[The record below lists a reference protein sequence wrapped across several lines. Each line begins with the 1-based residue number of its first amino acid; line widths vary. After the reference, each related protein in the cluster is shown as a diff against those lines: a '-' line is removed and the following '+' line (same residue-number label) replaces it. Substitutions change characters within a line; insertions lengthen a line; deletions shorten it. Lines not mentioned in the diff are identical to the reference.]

1 MLRCRPLPI
10 RCTTMSSISQKPARR
25 SDLPDAE
32 ARHAAT
38 RAVAGQ
44 AAADALLEE
53 EGVQLL
59 FRPITWRDVAV
70 GDTWTYG
77 GYAPGW
83 AWAKALVKFRRGPR
97 RVEAAVCVEH
107 PGRAPELCGLILGR
121 ISNGHVVASIQ
132 LMSRAPAPN
141 PLEGR
146 FARVA
151 VRYLEFCAASEH
163 CETVALLQP
172 IPELVD
178 YYRELGFRRQYVK
191 KGRIQRLERDLRDEL
206 SAAPG
211 A

>member
-1 MLRCRPLPI
+1 
-10 RCTTMSSISQKPARR
+10 MSSISQKPVRR

-38 RAVAGQ
+38 RADAGQ
-44 AAADALLEE
+44 VAAEMLLEE

-83 AWAKALVKFRRGPR
+83 SWAKALVKFRRRPR
-97 RVEAAVCVEH
+97 RVEAAVCVERV
-107 PGRAPELCGLILGR
+107 GQAPALCGLILGR

-146 FARVA
+146 FTRIA
-151 VRYLEFCAASEH
+151 VRYLEFCAKAEH
-163 CETVALLQP
+163 CEIVALLQP
-172 IPELVD
+172 IPDLVD
-178 YYRELGFRRQYVK
+178 YYKKLGFRRQYVK
-191 KGRIQRLERDLRDEL
+191 KGVVVLFVHFLTVSPQSLC
-206 SAAPG
+206 
-211 A
+211 